1 MIIRILHWE
10 SVCVHVLWLGP
21 LNYLG
26 TTVTDKCM
34 LITLLIFQG
43 LFAAIGEQ

>member
-1 MIIRILHWE
+1 M
-10 SVCVHVLWLGP
+10 CYVLWLGP
-21 LNYLG
+21 LSYLG

-43 LFAAIGEQ
+43 LFAAVGEQ